1 MKKILLII
9 VILLYIN
16 CGSPMRIDRIVES
29 RKDNIILRCE
39 IKSLKRIYGKK
50 ERFKI
55 KGIIYIINETNHIK
69 SIMMRDVSLKIND
82 ELCALDDEWN
92 QLLTMSSIDANQ
104 IISMN
109 INTVYEGIIRIN
121 DLKIDIIW
129 PKTFSEIPGLTL

>member
-1 MKKILLII
+1 
-9 VILLYIN
+9 
-16 CGSPMRIDRIVES
+16 
-29 RKDNIILRCE
+29 
-39 IKSLKRIYGKK
+39 
-50 ERFKI
+50 
-55 KGIIYIINETNHIK
+55 
-69 SIMMRDVSLKIND
+69 MRDVSLKIND
-82 ELCALDDEWN
+82 QLCALDDEWN